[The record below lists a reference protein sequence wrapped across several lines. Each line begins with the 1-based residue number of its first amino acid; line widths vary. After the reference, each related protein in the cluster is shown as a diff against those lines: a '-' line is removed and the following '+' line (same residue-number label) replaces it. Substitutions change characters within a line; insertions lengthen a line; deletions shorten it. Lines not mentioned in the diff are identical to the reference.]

1 MSKYNLD
8 RRKWGTERMSES
20 LEIMRRKG
28 RTRQI
33 ASGAEAEGF
42 CQECLKIKLERS
54 EVINT
59 RLRSGF
65 YQQELKHHQRCFRK
79 ESKDS
84 GI

>member
-65 YQQELKHHQRCFRK
+65 YSAGVETP
-79 ESKDS
+79 SKVFP
-84 GI
+84 